1 MAVVQGKEIICPM
14 RLLTNQSS
22 KDATVLPF
30 VTSDSHSI
38 TPNSSTDSTKDG
50 PVVTV
55 GDTEE
60 TFSKTMYLEA
70 GTNETQEFID
80 GAREGV
86 TIELWEIN
94 LADPVKEND
103 EPTGKYNGTYYQG
116 KITSISI
123 EAPSDGKVEVSMEY
137 AVEGKG
143 QKGPC
148 TVTDEDIDKLYE
160 FVDTVINAGN
170 ASGGNDGGEGA

>member
-1 MAVVQGKEIICPM
+1 MSVVQGKEIICPM
-14 RLLTNQSS
+14 RLLTDQTTKN
-22 KDATVLPF
+22 ATVLPF

-70 GTNETQEFID
+70 GRSEVQDFIA
-80 GAREGV
+80 GAREGA

-94 LADPVKEND
+94 LADPVTEND
-103 EPTGKYNGTYYQG
+103 EPTGKYNGTYFQG

-123 EAPSDGKVEVSMEY
+123 DAPSDGKVEVSMEY

-143 QKGPC
+143 QEGPC
-148 TVTDEDIDKLYE
+148 TVSNEDIDKLYE
-160 FVDTVINAGN
+160 FVDTVIN
-170 ASGGNDGGEGA
+170 GGDGA